1 MEKECSVCHKTK
13 KRTESEYRSLINR
26 LNRIEGQVRGIKNML
41 ENDEYCVD
49 ILNQISAS
57 QAALGSLA
65 SILLEEHI
73 RTCVAEGIK
82 NGDTEIISE
91 LTNTIKKFI

>member
-1 MEKECSVCHKTK
+1 MNECCTQRK
-13 KRTESEYRSLINR
+13 KHRSPEEVKALINR

-73 RTCVAEGIK
+73 STCVAEGIK

>member
-1 MEKECSVCHKTK
+1 
-13 KRTESEYRSLINR
+13 
-26 LNRIEGQVRGIKNML
+26 
-41 ENDEYCVD
+41 DEYCVD

-65 SILLEEHI
+65 SVLLEEHI
-73 RTCVAEGIK
+73 RTCVAEGLK